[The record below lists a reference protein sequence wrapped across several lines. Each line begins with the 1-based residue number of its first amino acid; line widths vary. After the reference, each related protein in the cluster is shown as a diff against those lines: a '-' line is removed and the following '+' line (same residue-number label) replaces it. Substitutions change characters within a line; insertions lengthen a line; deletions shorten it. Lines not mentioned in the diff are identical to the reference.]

1 MELLQSLNV
10 IIACLKKAKY
20 SIAQKTHVQE
30 VLRGKNSQADA
41 RSKNVLFYFCGLTFE
56 TEEVESLTARR
67 RSKLLQAKLSVRSAV
82 SVVKMCS
89 ALARNSKAFVF
100 AV

>member
-1 MELLQSLNV
+1 MSKRGQ
-10 IIACLKKAKY
+10 IQY
-20 SIAQKTHVQE
+20 SPKRTHVQE
-30 VLRGKNSQADA
+30 VVHSKNSQADA
-41 RSKNVLFYFCGLTFE
+41 RSKNVLFYFSGLTLE

-82 SVVKMCS
+82 LVVEMCS